1 MLTLISAKTG
11 LKTQTNI
18 IPKLYNHVSPN
29 QSFIFDL
36 FSTLKTVGKYHIV
49 KPDPHTKLFIY
60 VQNMLTK

>member
-11 LKTQTNI
+11 LKTQT
-18 IPKLYNHVSPN
+18 
-29 QSFIFDL
+29 L
-36 FSTLKTVGKYHIV
+36 FLNCITMSLPTSLSYLTFHFNNCWKILIV